1 MKRIKKIPLRIFPF
15 FVAPLLLFACDGIT
29 EIVTYSVRIPAEWE
43 PHEATWM
50 QWPLHHEHWSRE
62 CFAEII
68 DALQEYETVNIL
80 VTSDTEETAARE
92 YLTDRGIPLT
102 NINWYIADYNWSW
115 MRDNGPVYAVD
126 NDGLF
131 LQNWGFDG
139 WGVEENYEGDDDV
152 PLFVA
157 ETLDMRCEDYSFIN
171 ERGTL
176 EFNGKDTLITSWPC
190 LSDRNPGVT
199 REEMESMFIRTFG
212 VTRVVWLLSYSE
224 DDITKGHA
232 DGFARFIDE
241 DTVVVPRFVDQS
253 DPEALIYEEAASIVE
268 DAGFEVLRLDIP
280 GYIDYLGVPMYANYV
295 NWLVANGVVVVPGFD
310 VPEWDNAA
318 KTAIEGFFPGR
329 DVYVVDTRE
338 LWYNGGAVHCVTN
351 DQPAL

>member
-1 MKRIKKIPLRIFPF
+1 
-15 FVAPLLLFACDGIT
+15 
-29 EIVTYSVRIPAEWE
+29 
-43 PHEATWM
+43 
-50 QWPLHHEHWSRE
+50 
-62 CFAEII
+62 
-68 DALQEYETVNIL
+68 
-80 VTSDTEETAARE
+80 
-92 YLTDRGIPLT
+92 
-102 NINWYIADYNWSW
+102 
-115 MRDNGPVYAVD
+115 
-126 NDGLF
+126 LF